1 MTFKQQFVAM
11 LLFILSVGAAGIAWE
26 GFRKSNHCSYLNS
39 TIQRHIDDI
48 SDLLISYSFIANPI
62 LDKER
67 KKAFEM
73 VIVSKE
79 VPIRK
84 RIEDFKEKCHT
95 ELRKMQLR
103 TMLTGFQWYFTT
115 KAAVFKEEQGSSFRW
130 IQDHYPYEDDDLLFL
145 ENEK

>member
-1 MTFKQQFVAM
+1 MTQKQQVVA
-11 LLFILSVGAAGIAWE
+11 LLLYILLTVGIGFSWNGFIRSD
-26 GFRKSNHCSYLNS
+26 HCNYLDS

-48 SDLLISYSFIANPI
+48 SDLLISYSFIAKPI

-79 VPIRK
+79 VPIKK
-84 RIEDFKEKCHT
+84 RIENFKEICHT

-115 KAAVFKEEQGSSFRW
+115 KQAVFKEEQGSSFRW
-130 IQDHYPYEDDDLLFL
+130 IQKHYPYEDDLIEAL
-145 ENEK
+145 